1 MNVWRILTVSIY
13 LLLMLLILTIVLEH
27 KCPENYTDSMYVL
40 FLLLIPNAVLEG
52 KCLEKVYC
60 FYACALHI
68 DCVYLEHEVLED
80 FTVSMHELLSQ
91 MSGVLHCFY
100 VFSLHA
106 LHTDCDSR
114 T

>member
-1 MNVWRILTVSIY
+1 
-13 LLLMLLILTIVLEH
+13 MLLILTIILEH

-40 FLLLIPNAVLEG
+40 FLLLIPIAVLEG

-80 FTVSMHELLSQ
+80 FTVSMH
-91 MSGVLHCFY
+91 VLFKLFRQIVILGHKCLEYFTVSMY
-100 VFSLHA
+100 FL
-106 LHTDCDSR
+106 
-114 T
+114 